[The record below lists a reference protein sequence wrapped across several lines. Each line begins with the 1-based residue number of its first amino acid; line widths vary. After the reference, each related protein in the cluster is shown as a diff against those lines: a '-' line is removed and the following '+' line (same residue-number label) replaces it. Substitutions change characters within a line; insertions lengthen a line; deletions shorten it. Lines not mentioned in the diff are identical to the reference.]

1 MSVASFADNRVRR
14 LRHHAVGDSVPGAM
28 SRQNVEIVR
37 QIYERWGRGDFRA
50 GGELY
55 DPYVLLVLRPEFPD
69 ARAYIG
75 PDEIRRYMRDDF
87 LADLEGAL
95 IVGEEF
101 LEAGDSVVVRVN
113 QQATG
118 AGSGVPVGIRYYQI
132 WTFRGK
138 SVIRIESVRERGEAL
153 EAAGLSD

>member
-1 MSVASFADNRVRR
+1 MSQRT
-14 LRHHAVGDSVPGAM
+14 
-28 SRQNVEIVR
+28 VEIVR

-50 GGELY
+50 GVELF

-69 ARAYIG
+69 AGAYRG
-75 PDEIRRYMRDDF
+75 PDEIRKYMRGF
-87 LADLEGAL
+87 LADLKGAA

-101 LEAGDSVVVRVN
+101 LDAGDTVVVRVN
-113 QQATG
+113 QRATG
-118 AGSGVPVGIRYYQI
+118 AGSGVTVDMTYFQI

-138 SVIRIESVRERGEAL
+138 AVIRIENVRERGEAL

>member
-1 MSVASFADNRVRR
+1 MSQRT
-14 LRHHAVGDSVPGAM
+14 
-28 SRQNVEIVR
+28 VEIVR

-50 GGELY
+50 GVELF

-69 ARAYIG
+69 AGAYRG
-75 PDEIRRYMRDDF
+75 PDEIRRYMRGF
-87 LADLEGAL
+87 LADLKGAA

-101 LEAGDSVVVRVN
+101 LDAGDTVVVRVN
-113 QQATG
+113 QRATG
-118 AGSGVPVGIRYYQI
+118 AGSGVTVDMTYFQI

-138 SVIRIESVRERGEAL
+138 AVIRIENVRERGEAL